1 MNKNDFWDI
10 SRPSD
15 GPILDAELIAYA
27 EKVLNVRLPTLLIDL
42 LKIKNGGSTRDFA
55 LPTIRK
61 TCLGDSYL
69 RIDELYGI
77 VDDHLSSKT
86 NLMQSAYL
94 IKEWGLPDKQV
105 LLLGDGHWWITLDY
119 RNGAEPTVNWIDV
132 ENEQDFLIAP
142 TFNAFVNSLESLDK
156 YEPTEKNDRVI
167 DQTIMWENFLDEEK
181 LAELGEHFLTAVNE
195 RRRKNGLPDIQ
206 KK

>member
-1 MNKNDFWDI
+1 MNKNDFWDM

-27 EKVLNVRLPTLLIDL
+27 EKVLNVRLPILLIDL

-55 LPTIRK
+55 LPTTIK

-77 VDDHLSSKT
+77 GDDHLSSKA
-86 NLMQSAYL
+86 NLLHSAYL

-156 YEPTEKNDRVI
+156 YEPTEKNDRVTH
-167 DQTIMWENFLDEEK
+167 QTIMWENFLDEEK
-181 LAELGEHFLTAVNE
+181 LAELGERFLTDVNE